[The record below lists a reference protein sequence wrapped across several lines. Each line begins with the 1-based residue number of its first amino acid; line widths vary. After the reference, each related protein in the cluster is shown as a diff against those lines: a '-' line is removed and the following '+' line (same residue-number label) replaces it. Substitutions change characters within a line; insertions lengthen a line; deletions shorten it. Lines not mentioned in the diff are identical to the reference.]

1 MLFHRRKRPTTSR
14 TSESHCARQASVY
27 PPRVRKGRLGGGRE
41 PFARAVDRAAGRRNR
56 DATTRDLRETDTDTA
71 DEAVDDPSDEWPET
85 RERMWNRYVI
95 NRLTTRQL
103 LKTHRQPAEL
113 GLRRAEHYEWFP
125 TGITVSG
132 RSGPF
137 VTVVSPRGDLRK
149 AAKSGR
155 SATTPYTYFSSPV
168 HRLPSAF
175 CTGAGK

>member
-1 MLFHRRKRPTTSR
+1 MTAYASHRCFSIGGSDRRPR
-14 TSESHCARQASVY
+14 A
-27 PPRVRKGRLGGGRE
+27 RVRVI
-41 PFARAVDRAAGRRNR
+41 ARVKRAYVRRGSEKVALAVVGSLSRALSTAQRAAVIAMRRPGSFVV
-56 DATTRDLRETDTDTA
+56 E
-71 DEAVDDPSDEWPET
+71 PET

-103 LKTHRQPAEL
+103 LKTHRQPVEL

-137 VTVVSPRGDLRK
+137 VTVVSPSGDLRK

>member
-14 TSESHCARQASVY
+14 TSESYCARQASVY

-56 DATTRDLRETDTDTA
+56 DATTRVLRGRARDARANVEPIRHKPA
-71 DEAVDDPSDEWPET
+71 YNPPAT
-85 RERMWNRYVI
+85 R
-95 NRLTTRQL
+95 
-103 LKTHRQPAEL
+103 KTHRQPAEL

-137 VTVVSPRGDLRK
+137 VTVVSPSGDLRK